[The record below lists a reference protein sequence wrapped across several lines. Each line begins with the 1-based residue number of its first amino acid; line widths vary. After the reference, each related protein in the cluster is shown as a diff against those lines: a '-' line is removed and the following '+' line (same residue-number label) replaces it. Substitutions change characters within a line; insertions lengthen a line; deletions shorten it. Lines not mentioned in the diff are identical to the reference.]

1 MNKSN
6 TLIIDKDTLVTG
18 VPVQRGDLVKWGYD
32 IFMITTN
39 FSGKKYELTH
49 YTSGYSLYNY
59 EMTLDELTRI
69 IKDNSMEVYR
79 GNTIKLSFGTRIL

>member
-1 MNKSN
+1 MNESN

-18 VPVQRGDLVKWGYD
+18 TPLKRGDLVKWGYD

-49 YTSGYSLYNY
+49 YKSGYSLYNY
-59 EMTLDELTRI
+59 EMTLDELTSI
-69 IKDNSMEVYR
+69 IKNNNMEVYR